1 MLQTG
6 MPKITFYVV
15 QAFEM
20 NDDGDLVAQE
30 PKSCSSAS
38 LAKHTAESLAK
49 DAAGV
54 IAWSRDGDPDIGE
67 YGSPTILFK
76 AGVLPDEL
84 G

>member
-1 MLQTG
+1 

-20 NDDGDLVAQE
+20 NDDGELVAHE
-30 PKSCSSAS
+30 PQSCSSAS
-38 LAKHTAESLAK
+38 LAKRTAETLAK

-67 YGSPTILFK
+67 YGNPTILFK